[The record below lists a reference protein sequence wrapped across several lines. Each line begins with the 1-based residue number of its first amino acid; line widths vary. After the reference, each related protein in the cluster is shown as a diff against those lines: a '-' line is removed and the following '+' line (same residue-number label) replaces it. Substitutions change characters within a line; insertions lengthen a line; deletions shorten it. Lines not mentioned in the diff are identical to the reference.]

1 MMTYTSLKNNYLYVS
16 IITVE
21 SEFNQVFILPDGN
34 YTDDLLLYT
43 LNRMFHDQKNT
54 PFVLMEWKKDP
65 YGSNKCVCMINEE
78 EENVYF
84 AQKIKSVEM
93 NSEIGIN
100 GEIDMTQEYFTKLQ
114 YLLGFTKKKYIGK
127 LGNNSFVKDLL
138 STKVEYLKE
147 LVGLERR
154 NNKWTLQFKDKDRQ
168 DCERLILTIPMEQCQ
183 KITNSLNLNLNFE
196 ASMEPNL
203 TAMIAFNKP
212 LKIPFAGIKFQ
223 KNPILGWA
231 GNESSKLRIGNNKNL
246 ELWTLQSSLD
256 FAKKYCH
263 IYRDKKEE
271 VLELMIQEFL
281 NLFEIKNVEISHKDI
296 HGWLYAFKI
305 KNFFNKFY
313 WNKDINLGIC
323 GDWMCGPKVEDAWS
337 SATLLANQ
345 INNS

>member
-1 MMTYTSLKNNYLYVS
+1 MKKTIIIGSGFASAVLTKALDQNNNLLIFDKS
-16 IITVE
+16 RGPGGRSSTRRVE
-21 SEFNQVFILPDGN
+21 N
-34 YTDDLLLYT
+34 
-43 LNRMFHDQKNT
+43 
-54 PFVLMEWKKDP
+54 
-65 YGSNKCVCMINEE
+65 
-78 EENVYF
+78 
-84 AQKIKSVEM
+84 
-93 NSEIGIN
+93 IGLFDH
-100 GEIDMTQEYFTKLQ
+100 GLQ
-114 YLLGFTKKKYIGK
+114 YISPTIKEFDFFLNQNLKSSIKEWNGNFHVFEDSKTIDSKKYIGK
-127 LGNNSFVKDLL
+127 LGNNDFVKDLL

-147 LVGLERR
+147 LERLERR
-154 NNKWTLQFKDKDRQ
+154 NNKWTLQFKDKGTQ
-168 DCERLILTIPMEQCQ
+168 DCERLILTIPLEQCQ

-196 ASMEPNL
+196 GSMEPNL

-223 KNPILGWA
+223 KNPILEWA
-231 GNESSKLRIGNNKNL
+231 GNESSKLRIGNNENL

-296 HGWLYAFKI
+296 HGWLYAFKN
-305 KNFFNKFY
+305 KDFFNKFY

-323 GDWMCGPKVEDAWS
+323 GDWMCGPKAEDAWS

>member
-1 MMTYTSLKNNYLYVS
+1 MNKTV
-16 IITVE
+16 IIGSGFSSAVLTKVLDQNSNLLIYDKSRGPGGRSSTRRVE
-21 SEFNQVFILPDGN
+21 
-34 YTDDLLLYT
+34 
-43 LNRMFHDQKNT
+43 H
-54 PFVLMEWKKDP
+54 
-65 YGSNKCVCMINEE
+65 
-78 EENVYF
+78 
-84 AQKIKSVEM
+84 
-93 NSEIGIN
+93 IGLFDH
-100 GEIDMTQEYFTKLQ
+100 GLQ
-114 YLLGFTKKKYIGK
+114 YISPTIKEFDFFLNQNLKSSIKEWSGNFRIFEDNKTIDSKKYIGK

-154 NNKWTLQFKDKDRQ
+154 NNKWTLQFKDKDTQ
-168 DCERLILTIPMEQCQ
+168 DCEKLILTIPLEQCQ

-196 ASMEPNL
+196 GSMEPNL

-212 LKIPFAGIKFQ
+212 LKIPFNGIKFQ

-271 VLELMIQEFL
+271 VLKLMIQEFL

-305 KNFFNKFY
+305 KDFFNKFY

>member
-1 MMTYTSLKNNYLYVS
+1 MNKTV
-16 IITVE
+16 IIGSGFSSAVLTKVLDQNSNLLIYDKSRGPGGRSSTRRVE
-21 SEFNQVFILPDGN
+21 
-34 YTDDLLLYT
+34 
-43 LNRMFHDQKNT
+43 H
-54 PFVLMEWKKDP
+54 
-65 YGSNKCVCMINEE
+65 
-78 EENVYF
+78 
-84 AQKIKSVEM
+84 
-93 NSEIGIN
+93 IGLFDH
-100 GEIDMTQEYFTKLQ
+100 GLQ
-114 YLLGFTKKKYIGK
+114 YISPTIKEFDFFLNQNLKSSIKEWSGNFHVFEDNKTINSKKYIGK

-154 NNKWTLQFKDKDRQ
+154 NNKWTLQFKDKDTQ
-168 DCERLILTIPMEQCQ
+168 DCERLILTIPLEQCQ

-196 ASMEPNL
+196 GSMEPNL

-212 LKIPFAGIKFQ
+212 LKIPFNGIKFQ

-271 VLELMIQEFL
+271 VLKLMIQEFL

-305 KNFFNKFY
+305 KDFFNKFY

-323 GDWMCGPKVEDAWS
+323 GDWMCGPKAEDAWS

>member
-1 MMTYTSLKNNYLYVS
+1 MKKT
-16 IITVE
+16 IIIGSGFASAVLTKALGQNSNLLIFDKSRGPGGRSSTRRVE
-21 SEFNQVFILPDGN
+21 N
-34 YTDDLLLYT
+34 
-43 LNRMFHDQKNT
+43 
-54 PFVLMEWKKDP
+54 
-65 YGSNKCVCMINEE
+65 
-78 EENVYF
+78 
-84 AQKIKSVEM
+84 
-93 NSEIGIN
+93 IGLFDH
-100 GEIDMTQEYFTKLQ
+100 GLQ
-114 YLLGFTKKKYIGK
+114 YISPTKKEFDFFLNQNLKSSIKEWNGNFHVFEDSKTIDSKKYIGK
-127 LGNNSFVKDLL
+127 LGNNDFVKDLL

-147 LVGLERR
+147 LEGLERR
-154 NNKWTLQFKDKDRQ
+154 NNKWTLQFKDKGTQ
-168 DCERLILTIPMEQCQ
+168 DCERLILTIPLEQCQ

-196 ASMEPNL
+196 GSMEPNL

-223 KNPILGWA
+223 KNPILEWA
-231 GNESSKLRIGNNKNL
+231 GNESSKLRIGNNENL

-296 HGWLYAFKI
+296 HGWLYAFKN
-305 KNFFNKFY
+305 KDFFNKFY

-323 GDWMCGPKVEDAWS
+323 GDWMCGPKAEDAWS
-337 SATLLANQ
+337 SSTLLANQ

>member
-1 MMTYTSLKNNYLYVS
+1 MNKTV
-16 IITVE
+16 IIGSGFSSAVLTKVLDQNSNLLIFDKSRGPGGRSSTRRVE
-21 SEFNQVFILPDGN
+21 N
-34 YTDDLLLYT
+34 
-43 LNRMFHDQKNT
+43 
-54 PFVLMEWKKDP
+54 
-65 YGSNKCVCMINEE
+65 
-78 EENVYF
+78 
-84 AQKIKSVEM
+84 
-93 NSEIGIN
+93 IGLFDH
-100 GEIDMTQEYFTKLQ
+100 GLQ
-114 YLLGFTKKKYIGK
+114 YISPTIKEFDFFLNQNLKSSIKEWSGNFRIFEDNKTIDSKKYIGK

-154 NNKWTLQFKDKDRQ
+154 NNKWTLQFKDKDTQ
-168 DCERLILTIPMEQCQ
+168 DCERLILTIPLEQCQ
-183 KITNSLNLNLNFE
+183 KITNPLNLGLNFE
-196 ASMEPNL
+196 GSMEPNL
-203 TAMIAFNKP
+203 TAMIAFDKP
-212 LKIPFAGIKFQ
+212 LEIPSVGIKFQ

-305 KNFFNKFY
+305 KDFFNKFY

-323 GDWMCGPKVEDAWS
+323 GDWMCGPKAEDAWS

>member
-1 MMTYTSLKNNYLYVS
+1 MNKTV
-16 IITVE
+16 IIGSGFSSAVLTKVLDQNSNLLIFDKSRGPGGRSSTRRVE
-21 SEFNQVFILPDGN
+21 N
-34 YTDDLLLYT
+34 
-43 LNRMFHDQKNT
+43 
-54 PFVLMEWKKDP
+54 
-65 YGSNKCVCMINEE
+65 
-78 EENVYF
+78 
-84 AQKIKSVEM
+84 
-93 NSEIGIN
+93 IGLFDH
-100 GEIDMTQEYFTKLQ
+100 GLQ
-114 YLLGFTKKKYIGK
+114 YISPTIKEFDFFLNQNLKSSIKEWSGNFRIFEDNKTIDSKKYIGK

-154 NNKWTLQFKDKDRQ
+154 NNKWTLQFKDKDTQ
-168 DCERLILTIPMEQCQ
+168 DCERLILTIPLEQCQ
-183 KITNSLNLNLNFE
+183 KITNPLNLGLNFE
-196 ASMEPNL
+196 GSMEPNL
-203 TAMIAFNKP
+203 TAMIAFDKP
-212 LKIPFAGIKFQ
+212 LEIPSVGIKFQ

-305 KNFFNKFY
+305 KDFFNKFY